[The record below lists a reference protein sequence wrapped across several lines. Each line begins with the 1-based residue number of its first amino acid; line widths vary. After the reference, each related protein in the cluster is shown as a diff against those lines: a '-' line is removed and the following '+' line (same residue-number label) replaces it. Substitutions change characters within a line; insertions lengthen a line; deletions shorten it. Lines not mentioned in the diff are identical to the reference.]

1 MKYATLDAWASRMIA
16 LTGKAAQEGVIPL
29 ISLDDLPKEVL
40 DLFGR
45 AILHSEELKRDEKV
59 IEVSELNSHGQEAY

>member
-45 AILHSEELKRDEKV
+45 AILHSEEPGSACLLVCLHMNRV
-59 IEVSELNSHGQEAY
+59 QETSQ